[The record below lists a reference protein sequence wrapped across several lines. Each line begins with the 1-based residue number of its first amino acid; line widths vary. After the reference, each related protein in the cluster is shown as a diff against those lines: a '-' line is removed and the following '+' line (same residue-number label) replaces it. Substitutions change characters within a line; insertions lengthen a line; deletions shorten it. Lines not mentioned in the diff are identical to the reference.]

1 VNNSSNGTKLLLIAV
16 DGLSF
21 PLLQKWIGLGALPFL
36 KDLMEKGCYGLLKPF
51 TPSNSAVIWTSLI
64 TGMKPQKHG
73 IDSFIYYKVGERVI
87 KKTAIKKV
95 LKCGA
100 RPLFH
105 WLKKKE
111 YIRDVPFSLSMVQQ
125 KMLWELFAEEGRG
138 VGIINWWYSWPAYK
152 VPGFIISDRVHYWR
166 LKERGNSAGRPD
178 ESLVYPNQLLDEV
191 VKRVVDPL
199 ELPVDV
205 YKQFMKLDE
214 KEIEKTRNCHYK
226 RHQLM
231 SEFKYLYSM
240 DESVRRLALFCL
252 EEFPQPEFL
261 AFYFRGIDIISHCAL
276 KYAPFNRDSH
286 VTDKEVEQFG
296 KTVHK
301 YYCYIDRVLKELIE
315 KVSVDTTVMLVS
327 DHGFEREP
335 DGRFGHRNT
344 KPPGLFISCGQ
355 HIKSGLRIE
364 NVSLYDIA
372 PTLLCLSGLPVSKEM
387 DGVVL
392 KECVEETF
400 LQNYPIQF
408 IESYGSPSRHKE
420 PAALDSEGEVKERL
434 RALGYID

>member
-152 VPGFIISDRVHYWR
+152 VPGFIISD
-166 LKERGNSAGRPD
+166 
-178 ESLVYPNQLLDEV
+178 
-191 VKRVVDPL
+191 
-199 ELPVDV
+199 
-205 YKQFMKLDE
+205 
-214 KEIEKTRNCHYK
+214 
-226 RHQLM
+226 
-231 SEFKYLYSM
+231 
-240 DESVRRLALFCL
+240 
-252 EEFPQPEFL
+252 
-261 AFYFRGIDIISHCAL
+261 
-276 KYAPFNRDSH
+276 
-286 VTDKEVEQFG
+286 
-296 KTVHK
+296 
-301 YYCYIDRVLKELIE
+301 
-315 KVSVDTTVMLVS
+315 
-327 DHGFEREP
+327 
-335 DGRFGHRNT
+335 
-344 KPPGLFISCGQ
+344 
-355 HIKSGLRIE
+355 
-364 NVSLYDIA
+364 
-372 PTLLCLSGLPVSKEM
+372 
-387 DGVVL
+387 
-392 KECVEETF
+392 
-400 LQNYPIQF
+400 
-408 IESYGSPSRHKE
+408 
-420 PAALDSEGEVKERL
+420 
-434 RALGYID
+434 